1 VPSHNR
7 FFYLYLVASFYFP
20 RRGASIHSS
29 LPLWTPPVFSGSFI
43 CAQPTILETPSA
55 SLKSLWETF
64 SLREN
69 FQGKRKFPSP
79 GGKGKQLDTAF
90 PAGEG

>member
-1 VPSHNR
+1 MPSHSR
-7 FFYLYLVASFYFP
+7 FFYLSLVASFYFP

-43 CAQPTILETPSA
+43 CAQPTIPETPSA

-69 FQGKRKFPSP
+69 SQAKKFPSP